1 MKLIEDTKVYTDGVV
16 DTMNMVQEKYDELSE
31 EDFADWLISYIKNA
45 NELRMALG
53 TICGQKGSEDE

>member
-1 MKLIEDTKVYTDGVV
+1 
-16 DTMNMVQEKYDELSE
+16 MNMVQEKYDELSD

>member
-1 MKLIEDTKVYTDGVV
+1 MKLIEDTKVYADGVV
-16 DTMNMVQEKYDELSE
+16 DTLQMVREKYDELSD
-31 EDFADWLISYIKNA
+31 EDFAYWLINYIQNA